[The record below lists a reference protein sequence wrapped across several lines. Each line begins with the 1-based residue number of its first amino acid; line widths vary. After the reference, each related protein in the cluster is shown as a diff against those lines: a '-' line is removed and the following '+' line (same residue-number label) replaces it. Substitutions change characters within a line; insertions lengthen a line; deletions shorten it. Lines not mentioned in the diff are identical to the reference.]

1 MTIRKTLSFLTITL
15 LASATHAQITAG
27 AKVGANINQ
36 FNQPGTVFGFTGGAF
51 GKYQVKEFLGVRLEV
66 LYNQQGGARQNYSR
80 DYSAIG
86 GNVDYVYFTNRY
98 VTLHNL
104 EVPLIVEL
112 SHPSFSDET
121 IKPKLLLGAAYGA
134 NLSAIEHHE
143 KTYYFNDGSSPSSTV
158 YSMMVSDLKE
168 NVGSN
173 YKLNQWGLIAGFG
186 MEMKTGEHTCTL
198 EVRYRK
204 SLNQLNNIRFG
215 VAEQDGLPGTIGQQG
230 DLYSSTITISF
241 GVSIFNF

>member
-1 MTIRKTLSFLTITL
+1 MTIRKTFSFLTIML

-27 AKVGANINQ
+27 AKIGANINQ

-66 LYNQQGGARQNYSR
+66 LYNQQGGARQNYNR
-80 DYSAIG
+80 DYSEIG
-86 GNVDYVYFTNRY
+86 GNVDFVYLTNRY

-104 EVPLIVEL
+104 EVPLLLEL

-121 IKPKLLLGAAYGA
+121 IKPKLLLGAAYAA

-143 KTYYFNDGSSPSSTV
+143 KTYYFNDGPSSNYFSTV
-158 YSMMVSDLKE
+158 TVSDLKE

-173 YKLNQWGLIAGFG
+173 YKLNQWGFIVGFG
-186 MEMKTGEHTCTL
+186 VEMKAGEHTCTL

-204 SLNQLNNIRFG
+204 SLSQLNNIRFG
-215 VAEQDGLPGTIGQQG
+215 VAEQDGLPGTIGHEG
-230 DLYSSTITISF
+230 DLYSSTITIGF
-241 GVSIFNF
+241 GISIFNF